1 MRLNH
6 NKKRNTA
13 FLYEVL
19 IKELSVATIN
29 KNIKKKQKALQLLK
43 EYFGKDK
50 ILNKE
55 LKIYKSFDDLSN
67 FDQITIEKILF
78 EAKKQFIY
86 LDKRRVHSD
95 QSKLIHGIYL
105 FQILKI

>member
-19 IKELSVATIN
+19 IKELSVASIN
-29 KNIKKKQKALQLLK
+29 EDVKRKQKVLRVLK

-50 ILNKE
+50 ILNQE
-55 LKIYKSFDDLSN
+55 LDIYKAFSDLSECE
-67 FDQITIEKILF
+67 QITIEKILF
-78 EAKKQFIY
+78 EAKKQFLY
-86 LDKRRVHSD
+86 LDKRKIHSA
-95 QSKLIHGIYL
+95 QSKLLGYICCK
-105 FQILKI
+105 F